1 MNLPNKK
8 AAKVL
13 DTPEAAL
20 QNTQLDSTPEK
31 SFATLAARFAL
42 AGHTLTRSN
51 PIDGAVIYYASR
63 WGYTRAFH
71 DLQTAAN
78 FLTQIGGA
86 A

>member
-1 MNLPNKK
+1 MIANEK
-8 AAKVL
+8 AVWML
-13 DTPEAAL
+13 DTSITAL
-20 QNTQLDSTPEK
+20 QNSHPDSTPEK
-31 SFATLAARFAL
+31 SFATLAARFAM

>member
-8 AAKVL
+8 AAWML
-13 DTPEAAL
+13 DASITAL
-20 QNTQLDSTPEK
+20 QNSHPDSTPEK

-51 PIDGAVIYYASR
+51 PTDGAVIYYASR
-63 WGYTRAFH
+63 WGYARAFNN
-71 DLQTAAN
+71 LETAAN

-86 A
+86 S

>member
-13 DTPEAAL
+13 DTPQAAL
-20 QNTQLDSTPEK
+20 QNSHTDSTPEK
-31 SFATLAARFAL
+31 TFATLAARFAL
-42 AGHTLTRSN
+42 AGHTLTRTN
-51 PIDGAVIYYASR
+51 PSDGAVIYYASR
-63 WGYTRAFH
+63 WCCTRAFN

>member
-1 MNLPNKK
+1 MSPNTK
-8 AAKVL
+8 AAWMCPASI
-13 DTPEAAL
+13 TAL
-20 QNTQLDSTPEK
+20 QNSQSDSTPEK
-31 SFATLAARFAL
+31 TFATLAARFAL

>member
-1 MNLPNKK
+1 MIANEK
-8 AAKVL
+8 AVWML
-13 DTPEAAL
+13 DTSITAL
-20 QNTQLDSTPEK
+20 QNSHQHSTPDK
-31 SFATLAARFAL
+31 TFATLAARFAL

>member
-1 MNLPNKK
+1 MSPKEK

-20 QNTQLDSTPEK
+20 QNSHPDSTLEK
-31 SFATLAARFAL
+31 TFATLAARFAL

-51 PIDGAVIYYASR
+51 PTDGAVIYYASR
-63 WGYTRAFH
+63 WGFTRAFN

-86 A
+86 S